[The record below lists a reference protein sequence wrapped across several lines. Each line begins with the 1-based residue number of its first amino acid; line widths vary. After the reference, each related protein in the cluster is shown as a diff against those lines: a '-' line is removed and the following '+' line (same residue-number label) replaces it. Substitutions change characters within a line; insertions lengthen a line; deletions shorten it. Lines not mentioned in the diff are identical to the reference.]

1 MQINFRN
8 EEGLIT
14 EHWKRRTGQEG
25 KMKTLRNKRTDDWD
39 LWCLC
44 STGCSWSELK
54 CGMAGTA
61 RYFLQSC
68 IFHQWPLLK
77 WNKLMLLYTGSKLS
91 SLWPLVF
98 PKDSCLWGTSFFPLQ
113 TFPSVSFSSDVPFKI
128 NQHRKDIEVFEQSH
142 FHPNKFRQLKAT
154 RPGLGV
160 CMTMVSQDHSS
171 YQVGAD
177 KYTGVRHALQHVG
190 SLWTI

>member
-14 EHWKRRTGQEG
+14 EHCKRRTGQEG
-25 KMKTLRNKRTDDWD
+25 KWRLRNKRTDDWD

-44 STGCSWSELK
+44 STGSFWLEVK

-68 IFHQWPLLK
+68 IFHRWPLLT
-77 WNKLMLLYTGSKLS
+77 WNKLTLLYTGSKLS

-98 PKDSCLWGTSFFPLQ
+98 PKDSCLWETSLFPLQ

-128 NQHRKDIEVFEQSH
+128 NQHRKDIEVFEQSR

-160 CMTMVSQDHSS
+160 CMTMVSQDHSF

-177 KYTGVRHALQHVG
+177 KYTGVRHTLQHVG